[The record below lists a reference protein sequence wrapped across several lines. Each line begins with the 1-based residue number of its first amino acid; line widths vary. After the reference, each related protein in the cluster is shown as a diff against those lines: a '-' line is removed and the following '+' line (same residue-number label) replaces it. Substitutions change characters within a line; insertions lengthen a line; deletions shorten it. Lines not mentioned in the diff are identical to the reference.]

1 MLTTTLLPPSC
12 DCLPHTQHAQQP
24 SLTSPTLTDL
34 ILIINTTD
42 SYGHVRMH
50 VHFHL
55 VFKELNGI
63 ANVTATYTG
72 IRGHTKLHL
81 SHRDQ
86 GTHNTYL
93 TLGPEDTHHIPY
105 TGTRG
110 HTTYPSHWDQRTHNT
125 SLTLGPEDTQHIPH
139 TGTRGHTT
147 HPLHWDQRTHNIS
160 LTLGPEDTQ
169 HIPHTGTRRHTTH
182 PTHWD
187 QRTHNTSLTLGPE
200 DTQHIPH
207 TGTRGH
213 TTHSS
218 HWDQG
223 THNTS
228 LTLGPEDT
236 QHIPYT
242 GTRGHT
248 THPLHW
254 DTTQPILLTQ
264 KEQSASL
271 QLNRCDLLDSKI
283 AHTYTRET
291 SSQHTCCNGCVQNS
305 NKQMMMMDTCTNAK
319 GQPQQ
324 NGHTLRELTTQHHL
338 VDYFAIP
345 QSLMTT
351 GFEVSPSSDPTASNF
366 LTTSIPSTT
375 FPSNLYLKTKPNKF
389 ISKCLSSPP
398 VHHIPSLH
406 T

>member
-50 VHFHL
+50 VYFHL

-63 ANVTATYTG
+63 ANVTAIVQAYTG
-72 IRGHTKLHL
+72 TKDTQHIPQTGTRGHTTHP

-86 GTHNTYL
+86 RTHNTSL
-93 TLGPEDTHHIPY
+93 TLGPEDTQHIPQTGTRGHTTHHSHRDLRTHNTSLTLGPGDTQHIPY

-110 HTTYPSHWDQRTHNT
+110 HTTHPSHWDQGTHNT

-147 HPLHWDQRTHNIS
+147 HTLHW
-160 LTLGPEDTQ
+160 
-169 HIPHTGTRRHTTH
+169 
-182 PTHWD
+182 
-187 QRTHNTSLTLGPE
+187 
-200 DTQHIPH
+200 
-207 TGTRGH
+207 
-213 TTHSS
+213 
-218 HWDQG
+218 
-223 THNTS
+223 
-228 LTLGPEDT
+228 
-236 QHIPYT
+236 
-242 GTRGHT
+242 
-248 THPLHW
+248 
-254 DTTQPILLTQ
+254 
-264 KEQSASL
+264 
-271 QLNRCDLLDSKI
+271 DSKI
-283 AHTYTRET
+283 AHTCTCTCTRET

-351 GFEVSPSSDPTASNF
+351 GFEVFPSSDPTASIF
-366 LTTSIPSTT
+366 LTTPIPSKT

-398 VHHIPSLH
+398 VHHFP
-406 T
+406 

>member
-1 MLTTTLLPPSC
+1 MSLL
-12 DCLPHTQHAQQP
+12 
-24 SLTSPTLTDL
+24 
-34 ILIINTTD
+34 
-42 SYGHVRMH
+42 
-50 VHFHL
+50 
-55 VFKELNGI
+55 
-63 ANVTATYTG
+63 
-72 IRGHTKLHL
+72 
-81 SHRDQ
+81 
-86 GTHNTYL
+86 L
-93 TLGPEDTHHIPY
+93 TLGSEDTQHIPH

-110 HTTYPSHWDQRTHNT
+110 HTTHPSHWDQRTHNT

-147 HPLHWDQRTHNIS
+147 HPSHS
-160 LTLGPEDTQ
+160 
-169 HIPHTGTRRHTTH
+169 
-182 PTHWD
+182 D
-187 QRTHNTSLTLGPE
+187 QRTHNTSLRQGPE

-213 TTHSS
+213 TTHPL
-218 HWDQG
+218 HWDQR

-248 THPLHW
+248 THLASLTQGTRGHTTHTLHW
-254 DTTQPILLTQ
+254 
-264 KEQSASL
+264 
-271 QLNRCDLLDSKI
+271 DSKI
-283 AHTYTRET
+283 AYTCTCTCTCTRET

-351 GFEVSPSSDPTASNF
+351 GFEVSPSSDPIASIF
-366 LTTSIPSTT
+366 LTTSIPSKT
-375 FPSNLYLKTKPNKF
+375 FPSNLYLKTKPNKL
-389 ISKCLSSPP
+389 ISKCSSSPP
-398 VHHIPSLH
+398 VHHFPSLQ

>member
-12 DCLPHTQHAQQP
+12 NCLPHTQHAQQP

-34 ILIINTTD
+34 IVIINTTD

-63 ANVTATYTG
+63 
-72 IRGHTKLHL
+72 LL
-81 SHRDQ
+81 
-86 GTHNTYL
+86 L
-93 TLGPEDTHHIPY
+93 TLGSEDTQNCISH

-110 HTTYPSHWDQRTHNT
+110 HTTHTLHWDQRTHNT
-125 SLTLGPEDTQHIPH
+125 SLTLGSEDTQHIPY

-160 LTLGPEDTQ
+160 LTLEPEDTQ

-187 QRTHNTSLTLGPE
+187 Q
-200 DTQHIPH
+200 
-207 TGTRGH
+207 GH
-213 TTHSS
+213 TTHPL
-218 HWDQG
+218 HWDQR

-283 AHTYTRET
+283 AHTCTRET

-324 NGHTLRELTTQHHL
+324 NEH
-338 VDYFAIP
+338 
-345 QSLMTT
+345 
-351 GFEVSPSSDPTASNF
+351 N
-366 LTTSIPSTT
+366 
-375 FPSNLYLKTKPNKF
+375 
-389 ISKCLSSPP
+389 
-398 VHHIPSLH
+398 
-406 T
+406 